1 MNLAAK
7 SAHRMIRTKPS
18 RDGIALWR
26 SVSDELERAIAQGIY
41 AKGERLPGELEIAE
55 RFRVNRH
62 TVRRAIAEL
71 AGRGIVRA
79 ARGSGT
85 YVESSRFPYPIGPRT
100 RFSEIVGAV
109 GREAGGKLIESR
121 EESAD
126 GEIAR
131 KLEIKPGAPLIRLE
145 LLRQADKVPLCV
157 GTSWLSA
164 ARFPDGAGVYAAKR
178 SMTGT
183 LAHFGVTDYRRA
195 STRVVAGLADL
206 NDAMR
211 LDVWPGSPVLIV
223 DSIDVDDKGVP
234 LLTTRT
240 RFAAE
245 RVELLV
251 KD

>member
-1 MNLAAK
+1 M
-7 SAHRMIRTKPS
+7 KPS

-26 SVSDELERAIAQGIY
+26 SVSDELERAIAQGLY
-41 AKGERLPGELEIAE
+41 AMGARLPGELEIAE

-85 YVESSRFPYPIGPRT
+85 YVAAPRIAYPIGPRT
-100 RFSEIVGAV
+100 RFSEIVGGV

-121 EESAD
+121 EEIAD
-126 GEIAR
+126 NDIAR
-131 KLEIKPGAPLIRLE
+131 KLSIKPGAPVTRLE
-145 LLRQADKVPLCV
+145 LLRHADKVPLCV

-164 ARFPDGAGVYAAKR
+164 ARFPDGARVYAAKR

-183 LAHFGVTDYRRA
+183 LAQFGVTDYRRA

-211 LDVWPGSPVLIV
+211 LDVRPGSPVLIV
-223 DSIDVDDKGVP
+223 DSIDVDDGGVP

-245 RVELLV
+245 RVELV
-251 KD
+251 FKD

>member
-1 MNLAAK
+1 M
-7 SAHRMIRTKPS
+7 KPS

-26 SVSDELERAIAQGIY
+26 SVSDELERAIAQGLY
-41 AKGERLPGELEIAE
+41 ALGERLPGELEIAE

-85 YVESSRFPYPIGPRT
+85 YVNSPRISYPIGPRT
-100 RFSEIVGAV
+100 RFSEIVGGT
-109 GREAGGKLIESR
+109 GREAGGKLIQGR
-121 EESAD
+121 EEIAD
-126 GEIAR
+126 DDIAR
-131 KLEIKPGAPLIRLE
+131 KLDIERGAPVTRLE
-145 LLRQADKVPLCV
+145 LLRHADKIPLCV

-164 ARFPDGAGVYAAKR
+164 ARFPDGARVYAAKR

-183 LAHFGVTDYRRA
+183 LGHFGVIDYKRV
-195 STRVVAGLADL
+195 STHVVAGLADL
-206 NDAMR
+206 TDAMR
-211 LDVWPGSPVLIV
+211 LDVRPGSPVLIV
-223 DSIDVDDKGVP
+223 DSIDADNKGRP

-245 RVELLV
+245 RVELVL
-251 KD
+251 KG